1 MTAGLIKAARR
12 FSTTVGAGGIED
24 ASVATIPMTL
34 IPPVF
39 QDGDYIEIVVDRVSI
54 TGELTTDLEEVIVGE
69 VSGTNI
75 VSAERG
81 VEGTAQAHSAGA
93 VVEIKLTADMWNR
106 MIDAMLLEHN
116 IDGSHDETIV
126 TLNDEVQTLT
136 NKTLTEPI
144 LNKPKTKQKYEEWV
158 DNEYSATITLDLSAG
173 NLHRID
179 ALTGNA
185 TLAISNPK
193 TSQAFMVLIPQD
205 GTGGRTITWF
215 SGISWDGGAAP
226 DQAKT
231 ASTSDLYGFVCVDD
245 DSSNEFANPT
255 FVGGPIFR
263 EIATP

>member
-1 MTAGLIKAARR
+1 VATAPSPATTGTSLVLDSGEGARFPQPSTDGSFYVTAMPPGENPNVSNSEILQVTARSTDTLTIVREQGDTTAKTIEAGWIILQSIYKENILDEDDMASDSATSLATQQSIKAY
-12 FSTTVGAGGIED
+12 SD
-24 ASVATIPMTL
+24 
-34 IPPVF
+34 
-39 QDGDYIEIVVDRVSI
+39 
-54 TGELTTDLEEVIVGE
+54 
-69 VSGTNI
+69 SG
-75 VSAERG
+75 
-81 VEGTAQAHSAGA
+81 
-93 VVEIKLTADMWNR
+93 
-106 MIDAMLLEHN
+106 
-116 IDGSHDETIV
+116 
-126 TLNDEVQTLT
+126 VQTMT

-226 DQAKT
+226 DQTKT